1 MGIIAMTMWRLWK
14 GLKYPAGDH
23 PVFARVLDDIYDDAT
38 RMSRLAQNIF
48 LQGQIWLWPLL
59 FIIDMR
65 LVCLM
70 ALSGTLSGMIL
81 TLRISNRIANEQ
93 QSRTYDLL
101 CLTPGGTI
109 RTLWAICTGCLHREQ
124 AFEILNSLE
133 AWVVRFGLF
142 LPFIISS
149 QLFLQRVLGM
159 KGGVTLAWGLGL
171 MGLFY
176 IEHIQA
182 TVFGC
187 LSGMLAAQ
195 QSSSMDKRLWA
206 VTVFAAF
213 QVCSYLFTI
222 VVGLFILPDFCRW
235 LSAIGISTEVSQM
248 ILTVGVFYL
257 TREGIITVGW
267 RRLMES
273 TNTRPADIDFLTT
286 ETPYSP
292 QFKLQDDAQTV
303 ARA

>member
-1 MGIIAMTMWRLWK
+1 MGISAVTMWRLWK
-14 GLKYPAGDH
+14 GLKHPAGDN
-23 PVFARVLDDIYDDAT
+23 PVFARVIDDIYDDAT
-38 RMSRLAQNIF
+38 RLSRLVQNVF

-70 ALSGTLSGMIL
+70 ALSGTISGMIL
-81 TLRISNRIANEQ
+81 TLRISNRITEEQ
-93 QSRTYDLL
+93 QSRTFDLL

-133 AWVVRFGLF
+133 AWVVRLGLF
-142 LPFIISS
+142 VPFVISS
-149 QLFLQRVLGM
+149 QLFLQHILGM
-159 KGGVTLAWGLGL
+159 KGGVTLTWG
-171 MGLFY
+171 MGFIALFY
-176 IEHIQA
+176 IDHIQA

-195 QSSSMDKRLWA
+195 QATSTDKRLWA
-206 VTVFAAF
+206 VTIFAAF

-222 VVGLFILPDFCRW
+222 LIGVFILPDICRW
-235 LSAIGISTEVSQM
+235 LMKTGIGPEISQM
-248 ILTVGVFYL
+248 LLSVGVFYV
-257 TREGIITVGW
+257 TREGMITLGW
-267 RRLMES
+267 RRLIDS
-273 TNTRPADIDFLTT
+273 TNSHPADIDFLNS
-286 ETPYSP
+286 ETPYP
-292 QFKLQDDAQTV
+292 RFKLHDDAQTV

>member
-1 MGIIAMTMWRLWK
+1 MTMWRLWK
-14 GLKYPAGDH
+14 GLKHPAADH
-23 PVFARVLDDIYDDAT
+23 PMFARVLDDIYDDAT
-38 RMSRLAQNIF
+38 RLSRLTQSVF

-70 ALSGTLSGMIL
+70 ALSGTISGMIL
-81 TLRISNRIANEQ
+81 TLRISNRITEEQ

-109 RTLWAICTGCLHREQ
+109 RALWAICTGCLHREQ

-133 AWVVRFGLF
+133 AWVVRLGLF
-142 LPFIISS
+142 VPFVISS
-149 QLFLQRVLGM
+149 QLFLQRMLGM
-159 KGGVTLAWGLGL
+159 KGGVTLTWG
-171 MGLFY
+171 MGFIALFY

-195 QSSSMDKRLWA
+195 QATSVDKRLWA
-206 VTVFAAF
+206 VTLFSAF

-222 VVGLFILPDFCRW
+222 LVSLFILPVICRW
-235 LSAIGISTEVSQM
+235 LTVASISSEISQM
-248 ILTVGVFYL
+248 LLTVGLFYV
-257 TREGIITVGW
+257 TREGMITLGW
-267 RRLMES
+267 HWLIDS
-273 TNTRPADIDFLTT
+273 TNTRPTDIDFLNG
-286 ETPYSP
+286 ETPYP
-292 QFKLQDDAQTV
+292 RFKPHDDTQTV

>member
-1 MGIIAMTMWRLWK
+1 MTMWLLWK
-14 GLKYPAGDH
+14 GLKHPAND
-23 PVFARVLDDIYDDAT
+23 PMYVRVSDDIYDDVT
-38 RMSRLAQNIF
+38 RLSRFLQNVL

-70 ALSGTLSGMIL
+70 AFSATISGIIL
-81 TLRISNRIANEQ
+81 TLRISNRITVEQ
-93 QSRTYDLL
+93 RSRTYDLL

-109 RTLWAICTGCLHREQ
+109 RTLWAICTGSLHREQ

-142 LPFIISS
+142 VPFVISS

-159 KGGVTLAWGLGL
+159 KGGVTLTWGVGFIA
-171 MGLFY
+171 LFY
-176 IEHIQA
+176 IDHIQA

-195 QSSSMDKRLWA
+195 HTLSVDQRLWA
-206 VTVFAAF
+206 VVAFAAF

-222 VVGLFILPDFCRW
+222 IVSLFILPDICSF
-235 LSAIGISTEVSQM
+235 LTTIGISREISQM
-248 ILTVGVFYL
+248 ILTVTIFYW
-257 TREGIITVGW
+257 TREGVISLGW
-267 RRLMES
+267 RRLIEA
-273 TNTRPADIDFLTT
+273 TNTRLCDIDFLTS
-286 ETPYSP
+286 ETSYQ
-292 QFKLQDDAQTV
+292 QFKLHDDAQTV

>member
-1 MGIIAMTMWRLWK
+1 MTMWRLWK
-14 GLKYPAGDH
+14 GLKNPASDH
-23 PVFARVLDDIYDDAT
+23 PVFVRVMDDIYDDAT
-38 RMSRLAQNIF
+38 RMSRITQNIF
-48 LQGQIWLWPLL
+48 LQGQIWLWPQL

-81 TLRISNRIANEQ
+81 TLRISSRITSEQ

-133 AWVVRFGLF
+133 AWIVRFGLF
-142 LPFIISS
+142 VPFIISS

-159 KGGVTLAWGLGL
+159 KDGVTLTWGVGFIA
-171 MGLFY
+171 LFY
-176 IEHIQA
+176 IDHIQA

-195 QSSSMDKRLWA
+195 RTSSMDQRLWA
-206 VTVFAAF
+206 VVTFAAF

-222 VVGLFILPDFCRW
+222 MVGLFILPDVCRW
-235 LSAIGISTEVSQM
+235 LIITGISSEISQM
-248 ILTVGVFYL
+248 LLTVVIFYV
-257 TREGIITVGW
+257 TREGIISVVW
-267 RRLMES
+267 KRLIEA
-273 TNTRPADIDFLTT
+273 TNTRPADIDFLT
-286 ETPYSP
+286 P
-292 QFKLQDDAQTV
+292 QLLYPRFKLHDDTQTV

>member
-1 MGIIAMTMWRLWK
+1 MTMWRLWK

-23 PVFARVLDDIYDDAT
+23 PVFMRVLDDIYDDAT
-38 RMSRLAQNIF
+38 RMGRLAQNIF

-70 ALSGTLSGMIL
+70 ALSGTISGMIL

-124 AFEILNSLE
+124 AFEILNSQE
-133 AWVVRFGLF
+133 AWIVRLGLF
-142 LPFIISS
+142 VPFIVSS
-149 QLFLQRVLGM
+149 QLFLQRILGL
-159 KGGVTLAWGLGL
+159 KGGVTVYWG
-171 MGLFY
+171 MGFVALFY
-176 IEHIQA
+176 IDHIQA

-206 VTVFAAF
+206 VTIFAAF

-222 VVGLFILPDFCRW
+222 VVGVFVLPDFCHW
-235 LSAIGISTEVSQM
+235 LAVVGISSEISQM

-292 QFKLQDDAQTV
+292 QFKLQDDPQTV

>member
-1 MGIIAMTMWRLWK
+1 MTMWRLWR
-14 GLKYPAGDH
+14 GLKHPEDNH
-23 PVFARVLDDIYDDAT
+23 PVYARVQDDIYDDAT
-38 RMSRLAQNIF
+38 RMSRWAQNIL

-59 FIIDMR
+59 FVINMR

-70 ALSGTLSGMIL
+70 AFSGTICGLIL
-81 TLRISNRIANEQ
+81 TLRISSRIANEQ

-124 AFEILNSLE
+124 AFAILNSLE
-133 AWVVRFGLF
+133 SWVVRFGLF
-142 LPFIISS
+142 VPFIISS

-159 KGGVTLAWGLGL
+159 KGGVTLTWG
-171 MGLFY
+171 MGFIALFY
-176 IEHIQA
+176 IDHIQA

-195 QSSSMDKRLWA
+195 QSASMDKRLWA
-206 VTVFAAF
+206 VTIFAAF

-222 VVGLFILPDFCRW
+222 VVSAFILPDLCHR
-235 LSAIGISTEVSQM
+235 LSVFGISSEISQM
-248 ILTVGVFYL
+248 ILTVVVFYL
-257 TREGIITVGW
+257 TREGVITIGW

-273 TNTRPADIDFLTT
+273 TNTQPAEIDFLKPAP
-286 ETPYSP
+286 PYSL
-292 QFKLQDDAQTV
+292 QLKLHDDAQTV